1 MGSGNIKASVNH
13 NVEII
18 RNRLPLIEVRKIEKS
33 TDIFFVMTNRK
44 GTQIPAKIYYLAGYI
59 QKPII
64 VAVDGENKEELK
76 EFLQRFNRYII
87 CENEANEIKNAIAKA
102 LDLVNKNV
110 RFELTKELMPEN
122 MVERILRD
130 LLE

>member
-76 EFLQRFNRYII
+76 EFLQRFNTYII

>member
-59 QKPII
+59 QKLII